1 MYDFGSAVI
10 FLVMLSRFVL
20 ILQIVMSNKRETSL
34 CRFRDP
40 SSLRS
45 VGMTLIM
52 VFLVNCFL
60 IASNSSPMKHSIFF
74 SLLLLVPLL
83 SFAQSQGGGVVLD
96 APRTYKKI
104 SGDSVRLRAS
114 KAAEIEKVAQRTLA
128 KIVQAGERNR
138 RAAARELARKYK
150 LGDRV
155 IVRGDSGRDVRSVA
169 NALVK
174 KLYIKPEN
182 VISTF
187 DNGAL
192 LDGELYNALLRFQ
205 KDKGLPADGK
215 VTKEVVKE
223 LRKRK

>member
-1 MYDFGSAVI
+1 M
-10 FLVMLSRFVL
+10 
-20 ILQIVMSNKRETSL
+20 KR
-34 CRFRDP
+34 
-40 SSLRS
+40 
-45 VGMTLIM
+45 
-52 VFLVNCFL
+52 
-60 IASNSSPMKHSIFF
+60 SIFF

-83 SFAQSQGGGVVLD
+83 SFAQSQGGSVVLD

-114 KAAEIEKVAQRTLA
+114 KAAAIDKMAQKTLA
-128 KIVQAGERNR
+128 KIVQVGERNK

-174 KLYIKPEN
+174 KLYIKSEEIIP
-182 VISTF
+182 TY

-192 LDGELYNALLRFQ
+192 YDGALYEAVIEFQ
-205 KDKGLPADGK
+205 KRKGLPADGRVTEK
-215 VTKEVVKE
+215 VIKE